1 MSASFLLNI
10 INLCDFLATS
20 TQIKLCIHVF
30 LWKLIRWLSSPN
42 SFTNDNHDD
51 DKGEDDAGAD
61 NDDNYYVSPHYNTSY
76 RLGVTHNSLNIISFS
91 SHSTTFYKAVQISSL
106 PL

>member
-20 TQIKLCIHVF
+20 TQIELCIHVF
-30 LWKLIRWLSSPN
+30 LWLCSPN
-42 SFTNDNHDD
+42 SFTDDNHDD

-76 RLGVTHNSLNIISFS
+76 RLRVPHNSLDIISFS